1 MITFRFANLP
11 DLSLAENMTDFKL
24 IFDQANK
31 IPAILNWENTIIW
44 QLKLDYSEVNQEE
57 EIKVRINSIIV

>member
-31 IPAILNWENTIIW
+31 IPAILN
-44 QLKLDYSEVNQEE
+44 
-57 EIKVRINSIIV
+57 